1 MPPAQTLHTSSS
13 SRSIA
18 YLISIQVNTP
28 AGGTWLKTSAA
39 QGQTPDTVDVSVIPS
54 GLAEGIYDGSIL
66 FTPTEPGLAPVTVPV
81 TLVVGC
87 VRGGCPAP
95 PPLNSP
101 VILGL
106 VNGASFQNRG
116 APGAAMTIFGRNLST
131 TTTQALTYPL
141 PTTLGSTTVTVN
153 GVLAPLYYVSPGQ
166 INFQLPSGTTAGTP
180 NVVVTAGS
188 QQGSSAGQP
197 TVITSV
203 APGLFMDGFRAAALN
218 PDLTVHTAAT
228 PQPAGAILAF
238 FITAQGAVS
247 PGVADGT
254 AAPATPL
261 SLVQGVSG
269 AAIGGRAAEVIFAG
283 LAPGYA
289 GLAQI
294 NVRIPEGLGPGD
306 HPAFITIDGQP
317 SNAGLV
323 TVR

>member
-1 MPPAQTLHTSSS
+1 
-13 SRSIA
+13 
-18 YLISIQVNTP
+18 
-28 AGGTWLKTSAA
+28 
-39 QGQTPDTVDVSVIPS
+39 
-54 GLAEGIYDGSIL
+54 
-66 FTPTEPGLAPVTVPV
+66 
-81 TLVVGC
+81 
-87 VRGGCPAP
+87 
-95 PPLNSP
+95 
-101 VILGL
+101 
-106 VNGASFQNRG
+106 
-116 APGAAMTIFGRNLST
+116 MTIFGRNLST

-269 AAIGGRAAEVIFAG
+269 AAIGGKAAEVIFAG